1 MALFVHLKQGQIVAV
16 HHEGRK
22 YSMPSTLRRL
32 LFLLA
37 FVMPAI
43 PADNNQPNT
52 GKSGVADL
60 GHGAKA
66 ILWRDPMDI
75 QSLNLRYGVGGED
88 HQPRGTFTFLQED
101 MEGTNPKLDVR
112 DQDGVKW
119 KVKMGAEARPEVV
132 ASRLVWAAGYF
143 TTEDYFLEELHVQ
156 GLPSHLHRGQDQV
169 GPDGT
174 LHNVRLKRAFKGQ
187 EKVGTWQWG
196 SNPFLNTRE
205 FNGLRVLMALMNNWD
220 LKDSNNAIYQAKH
233 DDGGAD
239 LEQIY
244 TVSDLGATFG
254 TSGFTLSMDASR
266 GNLNEYKHSKF
277 ISNHGRGYVDFAA
290 PGRPTLIETFN
301 LPVFVHRIDLRW
313 IGKHIPS
320 SDAKWM
326 GQVLGQLSPEQLRDA
341 FRAAGYSS
349 QDANEFATVVQGRIA
364 ELNAL

>member
-1 MALFVHLKQGQIVAV
+1 MALFLLFKQGQDRSCTC
-16 HHEGRK
+16 EGRK
-22 YSMPSTLRRL
+22 YSMPSTLRSL

-37 FVMPAI
+37 LVLPAI
-43 PADNNQPNT
+43 PADNNPPNAA
-52 GKSGVADL
+52 KSGVANL

-66 ILWRDPMDI
+66 ILWRDPKDI
-75 QSLNLRYGVGGED
+75 PSLNLRYGVGGEE
-88 HQPRGTFTFLQED
+88 HQPRGTFTFVQED
-101 MEGTNPKLDVR
+101 MEGSNPKLDVR

-174 LHNVRLKRAFKGQ
+174 IHNVRLKRALKGQ
-187 EKVGTWQWG
+187 EKVGTWQWA
-196 SNPFLNTRE
+196 SNPFVSTRE
-205 FNGLRVLMALMNNWD
+205 FNGLRVLMALINNWD

-233 DDGGAD
+233 DDGSGD
-239 LEQIY
+239 LEQTYLI
-244 TVSDLGATFG
+244 SDLGASFG

-266 GNLNEYKHSKF
+266 GNLGEYKHSKF
-277 ISNHGRGYVDFAA
+277 ISSKNDDYVDFAA
-290 PGRPTLIETFN
+290 PGRPTLIESFN

-313 IGKHIPS
+313 IGKHIARG
-320 SDAKWM
+320 DAKWL
-326 GQVLGQLSPEQLRDA
+326 GQVLGQLSPDQLRDA
-341 FRAAGYSS
+341 FRAAGYSP
-349 QDANEFATVVQGRIA
+349 QDANEFASVVQARIA